1 MRVRLACLLVAAWS
15 ASVTGCGSSGP
26 KQYPVSGTVTV
37 NGKPAALVRVQFR
50 HADQSLPGNLKMPAG
65 MTDESGAFRL
75 STSGDADGA
84 VEGEYAVTFEWLSGN
99 DLGAWDK
106 LGGKFAKLEAS
117 TFKVRVEPKAN
128 ALPPFEITIPES
140 QIVIRPSRP
149 Q

>member
-1 MRVRLACLLVAAWS
+1 MKCVWVCALAAAVPLT
-15 ASVTGCGSSGP
+15 AGCGASGP
-26 KQYPVSGTVTV
+26 KKYPVSGTVTV

-99 DLGAWDK
+99 DLGAFDK
-106 LGGKFAKLEAS
+106 LGGTFAKPDTT
-117 TFKVRVEPKAN
+117 TFKARVEPKAN
-128 ALPPFEITIPES
+128 ALPPFEITTPES
-140 QIVIRPSRP
+140 QIVTKPPRP